1 MDERIEI
8 WNLLHDGFITA
19 IEQNGDT
26 LTMFVSIPYL
36 RRRMKPIGDS
46 FNLTLSGLSRMDF
59 CDPWGE
65 IHSFA
70 EELGVGVVT
79 GPTIISSHSDSMPI
93 TIELDYGRLVL
104 DFQSISFALD
114 TGGSVGFE
122 EIEEVAAA
130 YWQELAS
137 NAERNRGQ
145 TDDKD

>member
-19 IEQNGDT
+19 IERNGDS
-26 LTMFVSIPYL
+26 LTMFINIPYL

-46 FNLTLSGLSRMDF
+46 FVLTLSGLSRMDF
-59 CDPWGE
+59 CDPYGE

-79 GPTIISSHSDSMPI
+79 GPEIISTDSDSMPI
-93 TIELDYGRLVL
+93 TVEFDYGRLIL

-114 TGGSVGFE
+114 TGSPVSLM
-122 EIEEVAAA
+122 EIEEVAAE

-137 NAERNRGQ
+137 RAERNRGKPDR
-145 TDDKD
+145 DD

>member
-19 IEQNGDT
+19 IERNGDT
-26 LTMFVSIPYL
+26 LTMFINIPYL

-46 FNLTLSGLSRMDF
+46 FVLTLSGLSRMDF
-59 CDPWGE
+59 CDPYGE

-79 GPTIISSHSDSMPI
+79 GPEIISTDSDSMPI
-93 TIELDYGRLVL
+93 TVEFDYGRLIL

-114 TGGSVGFE
+114 TGSPVSLM
-122 EIEEVAAA
+122 EIEEVAAE

-137 NAERNRGQ
+137 RAERNRGKPDR
-145 TDDKD
+145 DD

>member
-8 WNLLHDGFITA
+8 WNLLHDGSITA

-26 LTMFVSIPYL
+26 LTMFISIPYV

-93 TIELDYGRLVL
+93 TIEFEYGRLIL

-114 TGGSVGFE
+114 TGSPVSLM
-122 EIEEVAAA
+122 EIEKVAAE
-130 YWQELAS
+130 YWQELVS
-137 NAERNRGQ
+137 RAERNRGKKDR
-145 TDDKD
+145 DD

>member
-26 LTMFVSIPYL
+26 LTMFISIPYL

-46 FNLTLSGLSRMDF
+46 FVLTLSGLSRMDF
-59 CDPWGE
+59 CDPFGE
-65 IHSFA
+65 THSFA

-79 GPTIISSHSDSMPI
+79 GPTIISTDSGSMPI
-93 TIELDYGRLVL
+93 TIEFDYGHLVL

-114 TGGSVGFE
+114 TGVSVGFK

-130 YWQELAS
+130 YWQELG
-137 NAERNRGQ
+137 NRGKKNG
-145 TDDKD
+145 DD

>member
-8 WNLLHDGFITA
+8 WNRLHDGFITA

-46 FNLTLSGLSRMDF
+46 FVLTLSGLSRMDF
-59 CDPWGE
+59 CDPDGE

-79 GPTIISSHSDSMPI
+79 GPEIIRSCSDSKPI
-93 TIELDYGRLVL
+93 TVELAYGCLIL

-114 TGGSVGFE
+114 TGGPVSLM
-122 EIEEVAAA
+122 EIEKVAAA
-130 YWQELAS
+130 YWQELTS
-137 NAERNRGQ
+137 NAERNRGK
-145 TDDKD
+145 TDDDH